1 MIKLDLNI
9 SLAMLYTSDY
19 HNCGEKKTDLKE
31 MQRIHR
37 EVGERTQLDIGNKS
51 VGSSNG

>member
-9 SLAMLYTSDY
+9 SLALLYTSHY
-19 HNCGEKKTDLKE
+19 HNCGEKKTELKE

-37 EVGERTQLDIGNKS
+37 EVVERTQLDIGNKS
-51 VGSSNG
+51 VDSSNG